1 MRMIVKIVA
10 STILLVGTLLLGG
23 CVTET
28 NGKTVKEIDKVEL
41 LGKLT
46 ELGIGYLRQGDYN
59 RAKLNLRKA
68 MEIDPKSPLVHTTF
82 GLVFQLEGE
91 KKLAEQHYRKA
102 IRYDPNFSQARNNYG
117 AFLFA
122 QGRYDEAI
130 KQLQVAANDRF
141 YARRAQVFEN
151 LGVCYLRIGENVKA
165 QDSFVRA
172 IELKP
177 SQGRALLELSS
188 IRFDQ
193 GNFVESKRLYDRH
206 ASVVQQS
213 SRSLDICI
221 KLARVFDDVDSEASC
236 ALVLK
241 NIFPA
246 SEEFKEYQR
255 TI

>member
-1 MRMIVKIVA
+1 MIVKIAAFTMLLA
-10 STILLVGTLLLGG
+10 STLLLGG

-28 NGKTVKEIDKVEL
+28 DGKRVQEVDQDEVL
-41 LGKLT
+41 RKLT
-46 ELGIGYLRQGDYN
+46 ELGIGYLRKRDYI
-59 RAKLNLRKA
+59 RAKDNLRKA

-82 GLVFQLEGE
+82 GLIFQLEGE

-102 IRYDPNFSQARNNYG
+102 IRYDPNFSQGRNNYG

-122 QGRYDEAI
+122 EGRYDEAI
-130 KQLQVAANDRF
+130 VQLQAAAKDRF
-141 YARRAQVFEN
+141 YPRRAQVFEN
-151 LGVCYLRIGENVKA
+151 LGVCYLRIGESVKA
-165 QDSFVRA
+165 EDSFVRA
-172 IELKP
+172 IELNFA
-177 SQGRALLELSS
+177 QGRALIELSS

-193 GNFVESKRLYDRH
+193 QSFVESKRLYDRH

-213 SRSLDICI
+213 SRSLGICI
-221 KLARVFDDVDSEASC
+221 KLARVFDDDDSEASC